1 MKLKD
6 FSEYI
11 HGLSD
16 AEVEELEDEGAMLIW
31 PPRNPGYEADP
42 EDYVSFMSTG
52 GDGVHFSLPK
62 GVADGPILMVVPM
75 QFDLG
80 LGCVYGYFALEQL
93 VYNFQLTVD
102 EIVGAKGQ
110 SRALKKLSEKFSL
123 KPWDDVEQRL
133 LELNK

>member
-6 FSEYI
+6 FAEYI

-16 AEVEELEDEGAMLIW
+16 AEVEELE
-31 PPRNPGYEADP
+31 
-42 EDYVSFMSTG
+42 FMSTG

-75 QFDLG
+75 QFDKPTMYVGGNLREFLG